1 MTEAMLMNWGY
12 LAFLICTGMAT
23 GSLARHR
30 GRSFYPWF
38 LFGTFG
44 WLVAIPWL
52 LLTKSRPNDRA
63 PPTGAALLSSIAVAC
78 AVAVFIA
85 NRVLAPAVL
94 PNCDYYTNIS
104 ALNKSAS
111 VSPTST
117 AGAPEIITIKNIK
130 EISRSNIDLRCTGT
144 AHLDNS
150 TEVAM
155 DYRFFLK
162 DGKLLSEAH
171 W

>member
-1 MTEAMLMNWGY
+1 MNWGY
-12 LAFLICTGMAT
+12 LAFLICTGAAT
-23 GSLARHR
+23 GWLARHR

-52 LLTKSRPNDRA
+52 LLTKSRLNDRA
-63 PPTGAALLSSIAVAC
+63 PPAGAKIFSSIAAAC

-85 NRVLAPAVL
+85 RHVLAPTVL

-104 ALNKSAS
+104 ALNTSTS
-111 VSPTST
+111 ISPTGT
-117 AGAPEIITIKNIK
+117 AVAPEILTIKNIK
-130 EISRSNIDLRCTGT
+130 ELSRSDIDLRCTAT
-144 AHLDNS
+144 AVLNNS
-150 TEVAM
+150 TDVTM
-155 DYRFFLK
+155 DYRFFLR